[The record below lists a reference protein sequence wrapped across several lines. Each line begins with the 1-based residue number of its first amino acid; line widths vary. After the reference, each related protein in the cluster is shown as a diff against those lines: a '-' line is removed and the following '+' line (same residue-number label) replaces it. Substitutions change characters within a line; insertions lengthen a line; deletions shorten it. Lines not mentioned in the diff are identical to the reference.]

1 MNRSVPAAPP
11 ATPVPPAP
19 ATGPVPPKASGAAP
33 PRHPAGLPVPPSNG
47 AAPPGPVTA
56 PLPVVPAAGVT
67 APLAAVT
74 GAEGFIGS
82 HLVEALVSS
91 GHRVRAMAQ
100 YNSFS
105 SFGWLEALP
114 AEVMDRV
121 EVVLGDVRDP
131 GSVHALVE
139 GAETVYHLAA
149 LIAIPYSY
157 RAPHSYVET
166 NVTGTLNVLEA
177 VRRLGTA
184 RLVHTSTSETYG
196 TARTVPITED
206 HPIVTQSPYA
216 ASKAGGD
223 RLADSYHASFG
234 TPVVT
239 LRPFNTFGP
248 RQSMRAVIPTVIG
261 QLAAGRRTVTLG
273 DLRPTRDFTYVE
285 DTAAAFLAVG
295 TAPAERVI
303 GRTFNAGTGG
313 EISVGDLVTLIGKL
327 MDTEV
332 SVRADEQRVR
342 PAASEVMRLVCDASR
357 LRAATG
363 WAPAHGLEAGLRR
376 TIAFFRDPA
385 NLARYKTDRY
395 NV

>member
-1 MNRSVPAAPP
+1 MS
-11 ATPVPPAP
+11 
-19 ATGPVPPKASGAAP
+19 S
-33 PRHPAGLPVPPSNG
+33 
-47 AAPPGPVTA
+47 TA
-56 PLPVVPAAGVT
+56 PV
-67 APLAAVT
+67 AVT

-82 HLVEALVSS
+82 HLVEALVAD
-91 GHRVRAMAQ
+91 GHRVRAMVQ

-105 SFGWLEALP
+105 SHGWLEVLP
-114 AEVMDRV
+114 PDVLDHV
-121 EVVLGDVRDP
+121 EIVLGDVRDP
-131 GSVHALVE
+131 GSVREVVA
-139 GAETVYHLAA
+139 GSETVYHLAA

-157 RAPHSYVET
+157 RAPRSYVDT
-166 NVTGTLNVLEA
+166 NVSGTLNVLEA
-177 VRRLGTA
+177 VRESGAA

-196 TARTVPITED
+196 TAQTVPITED

-261 QLAAGRRTVTLG
+261 QVAAGQREVTLG
-273 DLRPTRDFTYVE
+273 DLRPTRDFTFVR
-285 DTAAAFLAVG
+285 DTVAAFLAVG
-295 TAPAERVI
+295 TAPAADVV

-313 EISVGDLVTLIGKL
+313 EIAIGDLVLLIGKL
-327 MDTEV
+327 MDADLA
-332 SVRADEQRVR
+332 VREDPQRLR
-342 PAASEVMRLVCDASR
+342 PAGSEVMRLVCDASR

-363 WAPAHGLEAGLRR
+363 WAPAHTLKEGLAHTVE
-376 TIAFFRDPA
+376 FFRDPA
-385 NLARYKTDRY
+385 NLARYKTSSY

>member
-1 MNRSVPAAPP
+1 MTAAAPEP
-11 ATPVPPAP
+11 STSR
-19 ATGPVPPKASGAAP
+19 TS
-33 PRHPAGLPVPPSNG
+33 AGTTV
-47 AAPPGPVTA
+47 
-56 PLPVVPAAGVT
+56 
-67 APLAAVT
+67 AVT

-82 HLVEALVSS
+82 HLVEALVAA
-91 GHRVRAMAQ
+91 GHRVRAMVQ

-105 SFGWLEALP
+105 SFGWLETLP
-114 AEVMDRV
+114 KEVLDAT
-121 EVVLGDVRDP
+121 EIVLGDVRDP
-131 GSVHALVE
+131 GSVNGLVK
-139 GAETVYHLAA
+139 GTETVYHLAA

-177 VRRLGTA
+177 VRHLDVP

-206 HPIVTQSPYA
+206 HPINTQSPYA

-223 RLADSYHASFG
+223 RLADSYHAAFG

-239 LRPFNTFGP
+239 LRPFNTYGP

-261 QLAAGRRTVTLG
+261 QIAAGRRTITLG

-285 DTAAAFLAVG
+285 DTVAAFLAVG
-295 TAPAERVI
+295 TAPAEAVV

-313 EISVGDLVTLIGKL
+313 EISVGDLAALIGKVMETDVEVL
-327 MDTEV
+327 QDTE
-332 SVRADEQRVR
+332 RVR
-342 PAASEVMRLVCDASR
+342 PADSEVMRLVCDASR

-363 WAPAHGLEAGLRR
+363 WAPRHDLAEGLAH
-376 TIAFFRDPA
+376 TVAFFRDPA
-385 NLARYKTDRY
+385 NLARYKTDLY

>member
-1 MNRSVPAAPP
+1 MSAAP
-11 ATPVPPAP
+11 TV
-19 ATGPVPPKASGAAP
+19 
-33 PRHPAGLPVPPSNG
+33 
-47 AAPPGPVTA
+47 
-56 PLPVVPAAGVT
+56 
-67 APLAAVT
+67 AVT

-82 HLVEALVSS
+82 HLVEALVAE
-91 GHRVRAMAQ
+91 GHRVRAMVQ

-105 SFGWLEALP
+105 SFGWLETLP
-114 AEVMDRV
+114 EDVLEDV
-121 EVVLGDVRDP
+121 EIVLGDVRDP
-131 GSVHALVE
+131 GSVNGLVKDV
-139 GAETVYHLAA
+139 ETVYHLAA

-177 VRRLGTA
+177 VRHLRIP

-196 TARTVPITED
+196 TAQTVPITED
-206 HPIVTQSPYA
+206 HPINTQSPYA

-239 LRPFNTFGP
+239 LRPFNTYGP

-261 QLAAGRRTVTLG
+261 QIAAGQRTITLG
-273 DLRPTRDFTYVE
+273 DLRPTRDFTYVK

-295 TAPAERVI
+295 TAPAGDVV
-303 GRTFNAGTGG
+303 GRTLNAGTGG
-313 EISVGDLVTLIGKL
+313 EIAIGDLVSLIGKL
-327 MDTEV
+327 MDAEV
-332 SVRADEQRVR
+332 EVVQDPQRVR
-342 PAASEVMRLVCDASR
+342 PADSEVMRLVCDASR

-363 WAPAHGLEAGLRR
+363 WAPRHSLEDGLAR
-376 TIAFFRDPA
+376 TIDFFRDPA
-385 NLARYKTDRY
+385 NLARYKTDLY

>member
-1 MNRSVPAAPP
+1 M
-11 ATPVPPAP
+11 
-19 ATGPVPPKASGAAP
+19 AS
-33 PRHPAGLPVPPSNG
+33 
-47 AAPPGPVTA
+47 A
-56 PLPVVPAAGVT
+56 PLV
-67 APLAAVT
+67 AVT

-82 HLVEALVSS
+82 HLTEALVAS

-105 SFGWLEALP
+105 SYGWLETLAPEVL
-114 AEVMDRV
+114 AEV
-121 EVVLGDVRDP
+121 EIVLGDVRDP
-131 GSVHALVE
+131 GSVRGLVT

-157 RAPHSYVET
+157 QAPHSYVDT

-177 VRRLGTA
+177 VRHLEIP

-196 TARTVPITED
+196 TAQTVPITED
-206 HPIVTQSPYA
+206 HPINTQSPYA

-223 RLADSYHASFG
+223 RLADSYHASFE

-261 QLAAGRRTVTLG
+261 QVAAGSREITLG
-273 DLRPTRDFTYVE
+273 DLRPTRDFTFVA
-285 DTAAAFLAVG
+285 DTAQAFMAVG
-295 TAPAERVI
+295 TAPAEAVV

-313 EISVGDLVTLIGKL
+313 EISVGDLVRLIGKVMEADL
-327 MDTEV
+327 D
-332 SVRADEQRVR
+332 VREDEQRIR
-342 PAASEVMRLVCDASR
+342 PAASEVMRLVADASR

-363 WAPAHGLEAGLRR
+363 WAPAHDLEQGLAR
-376 TIAFFRDPA
+376 TVEFFRDPA
-385 NLARYKTDRY
+385 NLARYKTDIY
-395 NV
+395 NI